1 MDELRDKVLAAYER
15 GRRRLG
21 LRQALLVLPVGAL
34 AVWRGTWLEQGP
46 IALAVFLLVAAYAWR
61 GGLWGRAVWPG
72 LLGGTVAFGLP
83 LLATVT
89 GLAPAGCGATTGC
102 LSAAIAGGVGAGICV
117 GRLAGPQRSMLA
129 ALAIAGG
136 LAALSC
142 LPLGAS
148 ALIAAG
154 AAAGVSAPVTRWLVP
169 ARA

>member
-1 MDELRDKVLAAYER
+1 MDELKRQAQAAYER

-34 AVWRGTWLEQGP
+34 AIWRGSALEQGP
-46 IALAVFLLVAAYAWR
+46 IALGVFLMVAAFAWR
-61 GGLWGRAVWPG
+61 GGALGRAVWPG

-83 LLATVT
+83 LLATAG
-89 GLAPAGCGATTGC
+89 GLAPVGCGATAGC
-102 LSAAIAGGVGAGICV
+102 LSACIAGGVGAGIAI
-117 GRLAGPQRSMLA
+117 GRLAGPRSSLLA

-154 AAAGVSAPVTRWLVP
+154 AAAGVSAPVTRWLIP
-169 ARA
+169 ART

>member
-1 MDELRDKVLAAYER
+1 MDELRERARAAYEQ

-21 LRQALLVLPVGAL
+21 LRQGLLVLPIGAL
-34 AVWRGTWLEQGP
+34 AVWHGSFLEQGP
-46 IALAVFLLVAAYAWR
+46 IALLVFGLVAAFAWR
-61 GGLWGRAVWPG
+61 GGALGRAIWPG

-83 LLATVT
+83 MLATLS
-89 GLAPAGCGATTGC
+89 GLAPLGCGATTGC
-102 LSAAIAGGVGAGICV
+102 LSAAMAGGLGAGICI
-117 GRLAGPQRSMLA
+117 GRLAGPKRTMLA